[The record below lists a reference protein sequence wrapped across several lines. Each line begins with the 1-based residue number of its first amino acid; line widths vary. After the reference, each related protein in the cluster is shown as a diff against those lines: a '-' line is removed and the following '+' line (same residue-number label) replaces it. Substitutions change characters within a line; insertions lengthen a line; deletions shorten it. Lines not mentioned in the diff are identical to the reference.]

1 MSQPFSRF
9 SEPPVPPEAPRPFKR
24 RTQPGVIVR
33 EAMQS
38 ALRRAQQYARSARMH
53 GQELWRRGK
62 RNPRTVGITA
72 AAVAVTLVGAY
83 ALSASARGPK
93 SLCPA
98 KVSGKPSAF
107 LVLMD
112 PVPPPTAGSEME
124 LHYDVCGLASG
135 TKYRARV
142 QLIQPQPVVKK
153 KKGAPA
159 PKPVKP
165 IVIGTF
171 DGKVSGPATRRT
183 QDVELRATRP
193 GTYTM
198 ELSVVDNKGRER
210 KRLQKL
216 VVRSK

>member
-9 SEPPVPPEAPRPFKR
+9 PEPPAPDAPRPFKR
-24 RTQPGVIVR
+24 RTQPGVLVR

-38 ALRRAQQYARSARMH
+38 ALRRTQHYARTARSY
-53 GQELWRRGK
+53 GEELWRRGK
-62 RNPRTVGITA
+62 RKPRTLGIAGA
-72 AAVAVTLVGAY
+72 AIAVTLVGAY

-98 KVSGKPSAF
+98 KVGGKAPSF

-112 PVPPPTAGSEME
+112 PVAPRTAGSEIE
-124 LHYDVCGLASG
+124 LRYDVCGLASG
-135 TKYRARV
+135 TKYRARI
-142 QLIQPQPVVKK
+142 QLTQPQTIVKK
-153 KKGAPA
+153 KKKGTPQPTAV
-159 PKPVKP
+159 KPV
-165 IVIGTF
+165 VIGTF
-171 DGKVSGPATRRT
+171 DGKVSGPATRRS
-183 QDVELRATRP
+183 QELELPAVKP

-216 VVRSK
+216 VIKPR